1 MFKNNKKDVK
11 MVKIKIVYDN
21 FVNKYTKQLYKL
33 GDLEVTEKRMNEML
47 ELEKSTGVKL
57 IEIIDK
63 EYLSNNSND
72 DESFSDSE
80 EKLVSSSENSQKDDN
95 SSNSDNDDKPNSD
108 SENEN
113 TDKK

>member
-21 FVNKYTKQLYKL
+21 FVSKYTKQLYKL
-33 GDLEVTEKRMNEML
+33 GDLEVTEKRLNEML

-63 EYLSNNSND
+63 EYLDNNSND
-72 DESFSDSE
+72 DESFSYSE

-108 SENEN
+108 SEAEN